1 MLNYNIGNL
10 SLDGVLAPNDELQ
23 HVIKVVNME
32 TAKSANG
39 YALVTLSEITLEGG
53 EWLVTA
59 TGSFNSA
66 HENNANNHPASSF
79 FFFHKGNGF
88 ADVND
93 VTNEVHHTFTTVSAK
108 NNTVQEV
115 TVCFVANV
123 ELGQEQT
130 YTLAFTCDQPSF
142 TGVIFQPSVVLSN
155 PNFSETTKNTVSI
168 RAIKLN
174 RRNLIF

>member
-10 SLDGVLAPNDELQ
+10 SLDGILAPNDELQ
-23 HVIKVVNME
+23 HVIKEVNME
-32 TAKSANG
+32 TQKSANG

-53 EWLVTA
+53 EWMVTA
-59 TGSFNSA
+59 QGSFRSA
-66 HENNANNHPASSF
+66 HEENANNQTASSF

-93 VTNEVHHTFTTVSAK
+93 VSNECHHTFTTVTAK
-108 NNTVQEV
+108 YNTVQEV
-115 TVCFVANV
+115 TVCFIANV

-130 YTLAFTCDQPSF
+130 YTFGFTCDQVSF
-142 TGVIFQPSVVLSN
+142 SGVIFEPSVVDSN
-155 PNFSETTKNTVSI
+155 PNFAGTTRNTVSV

>member
-10 SLDGVLAPNDELQ
+10 SLDGILAPNDELQ
-23 HVIKVVNME
+23 HVIKDVNME
-32 TAKSANG
+32 TQKSANG

-59 TGSFNSA
+59 TGSFRSA
-66 HENNANNHPASSF
+66 HEDNSNNQTASSF

-88 ADVND
+88 TDVND
-93 VTNEVHHTFTTVSAK
+93 VTNECHHTFTTVTAK
-108 NNTVQEV
+108 NNTTQEV

-130 YTLAFTCDQPSF
+130 YTLAFTCDKVSF
-142 TGVIFQPSVVLSN
+142 SGVIFEPNVVNSN
-155 PNFSETTKNTVSI
+155 PNFAVTTKNTLSI
-168 RAIKLN
+168 RAVKLN

>member
-10 SLDGVLAPNDELQ
+10 SLDGVLSPNDELQ
-23 HVIKVVNME
+23 HVIKDVNME
-32 TAKSANG
+32 TQKSANG

-59 TGSFNSA
+59 QGCFNSA
-66 HENNANNHPASSF
+66 HEENANNQPASSF

-88 ADVND
+88 ADIND
-93 VTNEVHHTFTTVSAK
+93 QSNECHHTFTTVTAK
-108 NNTVQEV
+108 YNTVQEV

-130 YTLAFTCDQPSF
+130 YTFAFTCDQVSF
-142 TGVIFQPSVVLSN
+142 GGVIFEPSVVDSN
-155 PNFSETTKNTVSI
+155 PNFAETTRNTLSI
-168 RAIKLN
+168 RAVKLN